1 MCPRLRAVAVKALIL
16 ASKPYA
22 MQLFDSKPY
31 ITDSIYDIL
40 QFVKEHGLEAD
51 RSSLRHLFSVI
62 NFSDLVPS
70 VTVQLQAKL
79 LGIQL
84 ERQLHS
90 SSFVSNICY
99 AFDQF
104 FASNQKVS

>member
-1 MCPRLRAVAVKALIL
+1 M

-99 AFDQF
+99 AFEQF